1 MDKTLL
7 ELKKLKEKQAGQN
20 KQLDKIIKKTTDNIL
35 FSLVTV
41 KELIRYL
48 DFPDTQQMI
57 LDLDSAGTE
66 IDLLKAFYEI
76 KG

>member
-1 MDKTLL
+1 MDNTIN

-20 KQLDKIIKKTTDNIL
+20 KQLDKIIKKNIDNIL